1 MQDYKE
7 NTIDQVDLNLKE
19 LFSILWKRKTLILSI
34 STFFALFSV
43 LYALFLPNIY
53 QSSALLA
60 PATANDKLSSQL
72 SSYSSLAGLAGINI
86 PSGEV
91 TKSQEAVQRIRSLE
105 FFSKFFLPNINLE
118 DLLAVEEWVPEA
130 NIIKYD
136 EKKFNIT
143 SKKWVRKVDYPYTVI
158 PSNQEAYKK
167 YRKIINVT
175 EDKQTAF
182 VTISVKHKSPVIA
195 KNWVDII
202 IKNINDS
209 MRDEDKKIA
218 QNSINYLDNISKTTN
233 VKSIK
238 DSITNLL
245 ESQLQTLLLT
255 SSNDDYIFKK
265 IDSPVIPELK
275 SEPSRSVI
283 SILGTFIGFIFGI
296 LVSLF
301 MHVRSNS

>member
-19 LFSILWKRKTLILSI
+19 LFSILWKRKTLIFSI
-34 STFFALFSV
+34 SIFFAFFSV

-60 PATANDKLSSQL
+60 PSTANDKLSSQL
-72 SSYSSLAGLAGINI
+72 SSYSSIAGLAGINI

-105 FFSKFFLPNINLE
+105 FFSKFFSPNINLE

-136 EKKFNIT
+136 EKKFNST
-143 SKKWVRKVDYPYTVI
+143 SNKWIRKVDYPYTVI

-167 YRKIINVT
+167 YLKIVNVT
-175 EDKQTAF
+175 EGKQTGF
-182 VTISVKHKSPVIA
+182 VTVSVKHKSPVIA
-195 KNWVDII
+195 KNWVDLI

-218 QNSINYLDNISKTTN
+218 QNSINYLENIYKTTN

-245 ESQLQTLLLT
+245 ESQLQTLMLT
-255 SSNDDYIFKK
+255 SSNDYIYKK

-275 SEPSRSVI
+275 TEPSRSVI